1 MSPTAPV
8 FATTGRLG
16 SSGTWEVPSPSPSLH
31 EAALG
36 LVPPGDKTRQS
47 AFAAI
52 AHARAVA
59 NAAAADARLSIIGR
73 HAKAAEV
80 SAKAILPALD
90 TIEKARKIYEH
101 ELTGLREKLAG
112 PVIEASEIQIAEVR
126 SCRIAADDALHAGF
140 AKHRQRQRFARGGRG
155 GLRRVLIG
163 FSERGRKI
171 GNPRK
176 MAARQNA

>member
-90 TIEKARKIYEH
+90 TIEKARKIYE
-101 ELTGLREKLAG
+101 LAG

-176 MAARQNA
+176 MAARQNS